1 MSNMGK
7 YSALFEDEDDVFLGT
22 PVSKLM
28 DIIFTANNDVVRFDL
43 ENFIRHRAAMEMVLN
58 KHLGDDFNDEV
69 KIFMLENREDVEIKT
84 KSLCI
89 ELTGEI
95 VSKSE

>member
-1 MSNMGK
+1 MSK

-22 PVSKLM
+22 PQSKLM

-43 ENFIRHRAAMEMVLN
+43 ENFITQRAAMEILLAEKLGEDFYAEVEML
-58 KHLGDDFNDEV
+58 KHSRRDEV
-69 KIFMLENREDVEIKT
+69 ESKT

-89 ELTGEI
+89 ELTGDI

>member
-1 MSNMGK
+1 MSK
-7 YSALFEDEDDVFLGT
+7 YSALFEDENDPFLGS

-43 ENFIRHRAAMEMVLN
+43 ENAIRQRAALEMVLN
-58 KHLGDDFNDEV
+58 KHLGDNFNDEV
-69 KIFMLENREDVEIKT
+69 QQFKLENRDAVETKM

-89 ELTGEI
+89 ELMGDI

>member
-1 MSNMGK
+1 MNTK
-7 YSALFEDEDDVFLGT
+7 YSALFEDEDDIFLGS

-28 DIIFTANNDVVRFDL
+28 DIVFTANNDVVRFDL
-43 ENFIRHRAAMEMVLN
+43 ENFIRQRAAMEMLLN
-58 KHLGDDFNDEV
+58 KHLGDDFHDEV
-69 KIFMLENREDVEIKT
+69 KLFMVENRDEVETKM

-89 ELTGEI
+89 ELMGDI

>member
-1 MSNMGK
+1 MSSK
-7 YSALFEDEDDVFLGT
+7 YSALFEDENDPFLGS

-43 ENFIRHRAAMEMVLN
+43 ENFIRRRAAMEMLLN
-58 KHLGDDFNDEV
+58 EKLGDDFDTEVDMLMTTQRDEV
-69 KIFMLENREDVEIKT
+69 ETKT
-84 KSLCI
+84 KSLAI

>member
-1 MSNMGK
+1 MK
-7 YSALFEDEDDVFLGT
+7 YSALFEDEDDVFLGS

-28 DIIFTANNDVVRFDL
+28 DIVFTANNDVVRYDL
-43 ENFIRHRAAMEMVLN
+43 EKFIKERAAMEMVLAEQ
-58 KHLGDDFNDEV
+58 LGEGFHEKVNRFEREHAEEV
-69 KIFMLENREDVEIKT
+69 ENKT

-89 ELTGEI
+89 ELMGEI

>member
-1 MSNMGK
+1 MSK
-7 YSALFEDEDDVFLGT
+7 FSALFEDEDDVFLGS

-28 DIIFTANNDVVRFDL
+28 DIIFSANNDVVRFDL
-43 ENFIRHRAAMEMVLN
+43 ENFIRQRAAMEIL
-58 KHLGDDFNDEV
+58 LEESAGEDYYE
-69 KIFMLENREDVEIKT
+69 KIKILEAQRSSDIETRT
-84 KSLCI
+84 KSLAI

>member
-1 MSNMGK
+1 MSK

-22 PVSKLM
+22 PQSKLM

-43 ENFIRHRAAMEMVLN
+43 ENFITQRAAMEILLDEKLGENFYEQVEMI
-58 KHLGDDFNDEV
+58 KHSRRDEV
-69 KIFMLENREDVEIKT
+69 EQKT

-89 ELTGEI
+89 ELTGDI

>member
-1 MSNMGK
+1 MSMGK
-7 YSALFEDEDDVFLGT
+7 YAALFEDEDDVFLGT
-22 PVSKLM
+22 PESKLM
-28 DIIFTANNDVVRFDL
+28 DVIFTANNDVVRHDL
-43 ENFIRHRAAMEMVLN
+43 ASFIRRRAAMEVLMAE
-58 KHLGDDFNDEV
+58 KLGEGFDQ
-69 KIFMLENREDVEIKT
+69 EIDNILFSKSMEIEEKM